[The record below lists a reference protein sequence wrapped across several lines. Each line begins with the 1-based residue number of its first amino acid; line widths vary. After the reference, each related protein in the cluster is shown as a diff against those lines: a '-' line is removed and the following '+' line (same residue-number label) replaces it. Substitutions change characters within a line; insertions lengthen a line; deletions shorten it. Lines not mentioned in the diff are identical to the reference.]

1 MDFNCYSSSH
11 CNMVSVGVA
20 SEERKKI
27 KGSIDPAT
35 SRREEKRR
43 RSRRNKS
50 VQRLIIH
57 GLTAKIDL
65 KKAVFYCDKDAIN
78 LSTISSSS

>member
-1 MDFNCYSSSH
+1 MDFNCFGNSH
-11 CNMVSVGVA
+11 YTMVSIGVA
-20 SEERKKI
+20 SEERKEI

-35 SRREEKRR
+35 SRREER
-43 RSRRNKS
+43 RSRSRRKES

-65 KKAVFYCDKDAIN
+65 KKLVFIVLK
-78 LSTISSSS
+78 TQ